1 MATPETAPTI
11 QLQQCNPHIAS
22 YATYLRE
29 VYRYRSQSHTSQHW
43 THLPRCEFI
52 QLAMI
57 KGGKLRRGGPEEEMV
72 RLAQQGR
79 IETIMSHKTTINLN
93 SLLVTEQPL
102 VVLPPP
108 PHARVVLI
116 EGAPGGGKSTLAF
129 YFCHQWA
136 QSASFLSRFDIVV
149 IAYLRDQAIQ
159 NASTLAD
166 ILPADSFEMSQM
178 VATQIKHCHGHN
190 VLFIFDGWD
199 EFPHRLQSNSLVSTI
214 IRNAEKLSLHRSTV
228 LITSRPVSSGNLF
241 IFVNRRVE
249 ILGFTQHQIREYI
262 EEALDGNSAHVQKLV
277 QHLEDHPV
285 IEGYCYIP
293 LHAAILV
300 HVFLTKNG
308 VLPTTHH
315 QLFSHFILCCIV
327 RELETRDSKQTVPE
341 LSSLDNLPTDLQTKL
356 SYLCVLAYE
365 GVIRD
370 KVVFYREDLE
380 AFNLPASLPSL
391 GLLQAVEGLTLFSK
405 SLSYNFL
412 HLSVQELL
420 AAYHISLMNP
430 DEQLDIFQNLVESPR
445 FQSVLQYYSGFTKLA
460 NQGIQSFI
468 SSYTRQ
474 KSNFDG
480 ILPLLHCFF
489 EAQQRSLCLLVDSKF
504 RSITLDK
511 YLNPVA
517 FLVIG
522 YFITSVTSKR
532 SAAAH
537 LEIDS
542 INDHQAKLLLSELPI
557 LKYPVKVLLAAGAL
571 PLKLGVNEFSKES
584 SSYIAT
590 SFPEKSPLITE
601 LLVKVGHFQKV
612 GLTSFVKAMR
622 TRSYLTRLQLP
633 NINLECTKKDG
644 DALIEMLQWNKSL
657 THLDLSSNKTF
668 PDTEAHGFFKVLQ
681 CNTTLIHL
689 DLYKTGITDTE
700 AVYIAQF
707 LITNHS
713 IQTLDISGNHIGEY
727 GFACIAKSLKL
738 NLTIKR
744 LYITYAGNVERVVKV
759 VNQERRDKKLDPFK
773 LFNDYSKEVELSA
786 EELQKVRNTDHTLSM
801 KSSPVNASPTSL
813 LSSLSEYM
821 ELSL

>member
-1 MATPETAPTI
+1 MPTRQTAPTA
-11 QLQQCNPHIAS
+11 QECNPHISS

-29 VYRYRSQSHTSQHW
+29 VYKYRSQSHTSQHW
-43 THLPRCEFI
+43 SHLPRCEFI

-79 IETIMSHKTTINLN
+79 IETIMSHKTTIDLS

-102 VVLPPP
+102 VILPPP

-136 QSASFLSRFDIVV
+136 QGAYFLSRFDIVV

-159 NASTLAD
+159 NASTLAE

-178 VATQIKHCHGHN
+178 VATQIKHSRGHN

-199 EFPHRLQSNSLVSTI
+199 EFPRRLQNNSLVSTI
-214 IRNAEKLSLHRSTV
+214 IRNPEKLSLHRSTV

-241 IFVNRRVE
+241 NFVNRRVE

-262 EEALDGNSAHVQKLV
+262 EKALDGNSAHIQKLV

-308 VLPTTHH
+308 VLPTTRQ

-327 RELETRDSKQTVPE
+327 RELETHDSEQTVPE
-341 LSSLDNLPTDLQTKL
+341 LSLLDDLPIDLQTKL

-365 GVIRD
+365 GVLQD

-380 AFNLPASLPSL
+380 AFHLPASLPSL

-420 AAYHISLMNP
+420 AAYHISLMNSNG
-430 DEQLDIFQNLVESPR
+430 QLDIFQGLVESPR

-460 NQGIQSFI
+460 NQGIQDFI
-468 SSYTRQ
+468 SSYTQQ

-504 RSITLDK
+504 RSIKLDK
-511 YLNPVA
+511 FMNPVA
-517 FLVIG
+517 FLAIG

-532 SAAAH
+532 SAACY
-537 LEIDS
+537 LEIES

-557 LKYPVKVLLAAGAL
+557 LKYPVKVLVEAGAL
-571 PLKLGVNEFSKES
+571 PLKLVVNEFSKES
-584 SSYIAT
+584 LSYIAT
-590 SFPEKSPLITE
+590 SFPEQLPLITE
-601 LLVKVGHFQKV
+601 LMVKEGHFQEG

-622 TRSYLTRLQLP
+622 TRSYLTRLQLQ
-633 NINLECTKKDG
+633 NINLKCTQKDG
-644 DALIEMLQWNKSL
+644 NAFIEMLQWNKSL
-657 THLDLSSNKTF
+657 KHLDLSSNRTF
-668 PDTEAHGFFKVLQ
+668 SDFGAYCTFCGLQ
-681 CNTTLIHL
+681 HNTALTYLNL
-689 DLYKTGITDTE
+689 SKTGMTDE
-700 AVYIAQF
+700 GAVYIAQI
-707 LITNHS
+707 LDS
-713 IQTLDISGNHIGEY
+713 DCPLQTLNISYNRIGGD
-727 GFACIAKSLKL
+727 GFASVAKSLISSAIAL
-738 NLTIKR
+738 NH
-744 LYITYAGNVERVVKV
+744 LYISFTSPNARAKVETVQAAREE
-759 VNQERRDKKLDPFK
+759 NKLQPIT
-773 LFNDYSKEVELSA
+773 V
-786 EELQKVRNTDHTLSM
+786 TLRFQ
-801 KSSPVNASPTSL
+801 
-813 LSSLSEYM
+813 
-821 ELSL
+821 

>member
-1 MATPETAPTI
+1 MATRQSTPTT
-11 QLQQCNPHIAS
+11 QQCNPHIAS

-29 VYRYRSQSHTSQHW
+29 VYKYRSQSHTSQHW
-43 THLPRCEFI
+43 SHLPRCEFI

-57 KGGKLRRGGPEEEMV
+57 KGRKLRRGGPEEEMV

-79 IETIMSHKTTINLN
+79 IETIMSHKTTIDLS

-136 QSASFLSRFDIVV
+136 QGAYFLSRFDIVV

-159 NASTLAD
+159 SAITLAD

-178 VATQIKHCHGHN
+178 VAIQIKRSRGHN

-199 EFPHRLQSNSLVSTI
+199 EFPHHLQNDSFVSTI
-214 IRNAEKLSLHRSTV
+214 IRNPEKLSLHRSTV

-241 IFVNRRVE
+241 NVVNRRVE

-277 QHLEDHPV
+277 QHLEDNPV

-308 VLPTTHH
+308 ILPTTRH
-315 QLFSHFILCCIV
+315 QLFSNFILCCII

-341 LSSLDNLPTDLQTKL
+341 LSLLDDLPSDLQTKL

-365 GVIRD
+365 GVMKD

-380 AFNLPASLPSL
+380 AFHLPASLPSL

-430 DEQLDIFQNLVESPR
+430 NGQLDIFQNLVESPR

-460 NQGIQSFI
+460 NRDIQGFI
-468 SSYTRQ
+468 TSYTQQ

-504 RSITLDK
+504 RSIKLDK
-511 YLNPVA
+511 FMNPVA
-517 FLVIG
+517 FLAIG

-532 SAAAH
+532 SAAAY

-542 INDHQAKLLLSELPI
+542 INGHQAKLLLSELPI
-557 LKYPVKVLLAAGAL
+557 LEYPVKVLLAAGAL
-571 PLKLGVNEFSKES
+571 PLKLVVNEFSKES
-584 SSYIAT
+584 LPYIAT
-590 SFPEKSPLITE
+590 SFPEQSPLITE
-601 LLVKVGHFQKV
+601 LMVKEGHFQKV
-612 GLTSFVKAMR
+612 GLTSFVKAMQ
-622 TRSYLTRLQLP
+622 TRSYLTRLQLQ
-633 NINLECTKKDG
+633 NINLECTKEDG
-644 DALIEMLQWNKSL
+644 DALIEMLQCNKSL
-657 THLDLSSNKTF
+657 THLDLASNKTF
-668 PDTEAHGFFKVLQ
+668 SDFGAYCIFRGLQ
-681 CNTTLIHL
+681 HNTALTYLNL
-689 DLYKTGITDTE
+689 SKTGMTDKG
-700 AVYIAQF
+700 AVYIAEI
-707 LITNHS
+707 LDSNCPL
-713 IQTLDISGNHIGEY
+713 QTLNISYNRIGGD
-727 GFACIAKSLKL
+727 GFASIAKSLISNTIAL
-738 NLTIKR
+738 NH
-744 LYITYAGNVERVVKV
+744 LYISFTTTNATAKVEAIHAAREE
-759 VNQERRDKKLDPFK
+759 NKLPPIT
-773 LFNDYSKEVELSA
+773 V
-786 EELQKVRNTDHTLSM
+786 TLRFQ
-801 KSSPVNASPTSL
+801 
-813 LSSLSEYM
+813 
-821 ELSL
+821 